1 MSMMQARWQEWL
13 EKFARLSARERALI
27 LLAIFAVTYQCAD
40 LVILDRQFQQIQ
52 KLNDAIAQDNRAI
65 VDLNNELNELATRVQ
80 DDPNRKMRDQIK
92 IARADLDALQ
102 SRLVAAT
109 GELISPQDMA
119 RFLEELLVQ
128 ESELTMLR
136 LQTLD
141 AKPLLVAQSDE
152 GKAASPEPALHRHG
166 FAIEFSG
173 GYLATLRY
181 LESLEK
187 LPWRFFW
194 DSVSY
199 EVLDYPKSVVR
210 LKLHTLSLS
219 EDWIGV

>member
-1 MSMMQARWQEWL
+1 MMQDRWRQLL
-13 EKFARLSARERALI
+13 EKFAALSMRERILI
-27 LLAIFAVTYQCAD
+27 LLAIFAVTYQLAD
-40 LVILDRQFQQIQ
+40 LLVLDRMFQQIQ
-52 KLNDAIAQDNRAI
+52 QVNEAMARDNRAI
-65 VDLNNELNELATRVQ
+65 ANLNNELNTLSTRVQ
-80 DDPNRKMRDQIK
+80 DDPNKELRSRIALARK
-92 IARADLDALQ
+92 DLDALQ
-102 SRLVAAT
+102 ARLEEAT
-109 GELISPQDMA
+109 GDLITPQDMS
-119 RFLEELLVQ
+119 RFLEELLIQ

-136 LQTLD
+136 LQTLSVR
-141 AKPLLVAQSDE
+141 PLLASAAGQDPVKSAQP
-152 GKAASPEPALHRHG
+152 GPVLHQHG

-181 LESLEK
+181 LQALEK

-199 EVLDYPKSVVR
+199 EVKEYPDSVVR

>member
-1 MSMMQARWQEWL
+1 MQARLHQLL
-13 EKFARLSARERALI
+13 EKFAGMQARERALI
-27 LLAIFAVTYQCAD
+27 LIAIFAICYQLAD
-40 LVILDRQFQQIQ
+40 LVILDRQFQQIEL
-52 KLNDAIAQDNRAI
+52 LNRAMAQDNSAI
-65 VDLNNELNELATRVQ
+65 VRVNTELNTLSNSVR
-80 DDPNRKMRDQIK
+80 DDPNRGLRDRIQAGREEVSTLQ
-92 IARADLDALQ
+92 ARLQ
-102 SRLVAAT
+102 EAT

-119 RFLEELLVQ
+119 RFLEQLLVQ
-128 ESELTMLR
+128 DKQLTMLR

-141 AKPLLVAQSDE
+141 VEPLLSPAE
-152 GKAASPEPALHRHG
+152 GAEKSREAALHRHG

-173 GYLATLRY
+173 SYLATLRY
-181 LESLEK
+181 MESLEA

-199 EVLDYPKSVVR
+199 EVLDYPRSVVR